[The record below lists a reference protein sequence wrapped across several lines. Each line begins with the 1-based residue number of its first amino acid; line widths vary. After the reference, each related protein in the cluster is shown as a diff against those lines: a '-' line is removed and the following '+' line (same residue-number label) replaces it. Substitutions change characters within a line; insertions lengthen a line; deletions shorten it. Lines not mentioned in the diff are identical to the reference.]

1 VLFNCNYRCIISST
15 SSSPAKISFESFE
28 LCFVSDSICGNSLSL
43 NNPTDSR
50 NEWKNK
56 TLLSPSNKRQKQKT
70 IDNKKKKYSD
80 IIVGNEK
87 SVEIAIIMFFVLKRK
102 SFPRCFFFAVVAAA
116 SDVEEIETTTGE
128 YWIERPVIVSFR
140 CTTFDSV
147 VRATMTYLA
156 PQIVS
161 MNI

>member
-102 SFPRCFFFAVVAAA
+102 SFPRCFFFLLLLLLHRMSRKSKLLLVNTGLTALLLFISSVQHFIPLFVVY
-116 SDVEEIETTTGE
+116 IFG
-128 YWIERPVIVSFR
+128 
-140 CTTFDSV
+140 
-147 VRATMTYLA
+147 L
-156 PQIVS
+156 
-161 MNI
+161 